1 MPTITLTDQFGLDVD
16 AQPAPTSALLKYFQ
30 QLPSLRFDSL
40 DLGKLGGLTLDQ
52 PAIQSL
58 STGVSFQDP
67 VNLGDGAPALSVAAG
82 AHASLKIICNAH
94 DLPGQDQTIE
104 SRPDTCYVSLGIEAT
119 VSADLSATSGAL
131 KFGASPSTTLD
142 AVSYSRFPL
151 KTGVTLL
158 QALQQ
163 TVAGF
168 SMPASSG
175 DLGDLP
181 AGQIVR
187 VAVTGKLVLS
197 GSVNLLA
204 ITNPLA
210 SASLPA
216 PLPVVSVS
224 AGGSATVGVSCEI
237 GADYEV
243 VARKLDSG
251 AVRLGWYHKN
261 DTGVAVSAKVSEG
274 ISAGFGTTDLFSQ
287 VVSAISANPK
297 ADLKELAGAGVP
309 DNQAAAIQG
318 AVKQATS
325 RKLEIAVAS
334 EISANDSQGTTFL
347 YEIVPAALT
356 EESRA
361 AIDNALRGD
370 LAELHAPGL
379 PGVSCL
385 RSIWDNVQKAG
396 LDLDVN
402 LLGILNYSS
411 VASLSLEGKVLY
423 EPASGSLVI
432 ADQAT
437 AERIQSAQVNFGAD
451 TQKLRHVLA
460 ESFLI
465 TAAYRGAKQLAAG
478 AVSLR
483 CSHSFF
489 ELENATS
496 PGDMSRKLRVGAA
509 LGLLSGDDAELPAGI
524 ADFGRTLFT
533 ASTDYDDNLV
543 SAMFLDANQAPL
555 APVSYE
561 AAGRKAIQLLVQAAD
576 DDAVRLQPAT
586 DDGLWRR
593 MSQVGQPGFAGL
605 FPGVPAPLV
614 GAITADYSIVKWW
627 ADAMCGTGQKLA
639 AIRLWMARNPT
650 AAFDDPDFQRLRQ
663 DLAGHLRQVAA
674 NTREE
679 FGQPWGLLA
688 MSQLVNGR
696 AGANILISSPTL
708 VRNKRRALAGA
719 TGS

>member
-1 MPTITLTDQFGLDVD
+1 MPTIALTDQFGLDVD

-168 SMPASSG
+168 SMPANSG

-309 DNQAAAIQG
+309 DGQAAAIQC

-627 ADAMCGTGQKLA
+627 VDAMCGTGQKLA

>member
-1 MPTITLTDQFGLDVD
+1 MPTIPLTDQFGLDVD

-30 QLPSLRFDSL
+30 QLPSLRFDTL

-58 STGVSFQDP
+58 STGVSFKDP
-67 VNLGDGAPALSVAAG
+67 VDLGDGVPALSVAAG
-82 AHASLKIICNAH
+82 AHASFKMISQAK
-94 DLPGQDQTIE
+94 DLPGQDQTTE
-104 SRPDTCYVSLGIEAT
+104 LPPGTCYLALGIEAT
-119 VSADLSATSGAL
+119 VSVGVSAASGAL
-131 KFGASPSTTLD
+131 TFGAWPSTTLD
-142 AVSYSRFPL
+142 LASYSRFPL
-151 KTGVTLL
+151 KTGVTLV

-168 SMPASSG
+168 SMPVNSG

-181 AGQIVR
+181 AGQIAT
-187 VAVTGKLVLS
+187 VAVTGKLVMS

-224 AGGSATVGVSCEI
+224 AGGSLTVGVSCQIE
-237 GADYEV
+237 GDYEI

-261 DTGVAVSAKVSEG
+261 ASGVSVSAIASEG
-274 ISAGFGTTDLFSQ
+274 LSAGFGTTDLFSQ
-287 VVSAISANPK
+287 MVGAISADPQ
-297 ADLKELAGAGVP
+297 ADLEELASAGVP
-309 DNQAAAIQG
+309 AEQAAAIQ
-318 AVKQATS
+318 AALKQATS
-325 RKLEIAVAS
+325 RKLEIAVS
-334 EISANDSQGTTFL
+334 GEISANDSQGTTFL
-347 YEIVPAALT
+347 YEIVPDALT
-356 EESRA
+356 EESHEA
-361 AIDNALRGD
+361 VDHALRGV
-370 LAELHAPGL
+370 LTGLHTPGL

-385 RSIWDNVQKAG
+385 RSVWDNVQKVG

-423 EPASGSLVI
+423 EPAAGSLVI

-437 AERIQSAQVNFGAD
+437 AERVQSAQVNFGAD
-451 TQKLRHVLA
+451 TQKLRRVLA

-465 TAAYRGAKQLAAG
+465 TAAYRGAKQLASG
-478 AVSLR
+478 PVSLR

-489 ELENATS
+489 ELENTTS
-496 PGDMSRKLRVGAA
+496 SSDMSRKLRIGMA
-509 LGLLSGDDAELPAGI
+509 LGLLSGDDLVLPAGI
-524 ADFGRTLFT
+524 ADFGRTLCT

-543 SAMFLDANQAPL
+543 GAMFLDANQTPL
-555 APVSYE
+555 APASYE
-561 AAGRKAIQLLVQAAD
+561 AAGRKAIQLLVRATD
-576 DDAVRLQPAT
+576 DDAVRLQPAA
-586 DDGLWRR
+586 DDDLWRR
-593 MSQVGQPGFAGL
+593 MSDVGQSGFAAL
-605 FPGVPAPLV
+605 FPGVPAPFV
-614 GAITADYSIVKWW
+614 GAITADYSIIKWW
-627 ADAMCGTGQKLA
+627 AGAMCGTARKLA
-639 AIRLWMARNPT
+639 AIRLWMADHPA
-650 AAFDDPDFQRLRQ
+650 AAFDDPDFLKLRQ

-679 FGQPWGLLA
+679 FGQPWGLIA

-696 AGANILISSPTL
+696 AGAKILITGPIL
-708 VRNKRRALAGA
+708 VRNKRRALA
-719 TGS
+719 

>member
-1 MPTITLTDQFGLDVD
+1 MPTITLTDRFGLDVD

-30 QLPSLRFDSL
+30 QLPTLRLDTL

-58 STGVSFQDP
+58 STGLSFQNP
-67 VNLGDGAPALSVAAG
+67 VSLGGGVPALSVAAG
-82 AHASLKIICNAH
+82 AHASLRIVSHAD

-104 SRPDTCYVSLGIEAT
+104 SRPDTCYMALAIEAT
-119 VSADLSATSGAL
+119 VSANLSATSGAL
-131 KFGASPSTTLD
+131 KFGASPSTALE

-168 SMPASSG
+168 SLPANSG

-181 AGQIVR
+181 AGQIAS
-187 VAVTGKLVLS
+187 VAVNGKLELS

-224 AGGSATVGVSCEI
+224 AGGSATVGVSCQIEAAYEI
-237 GADYEV
+237 

-251 AVRLGWYHKN
+251 AVRLGWYLKN
-261 DTGVAVSAKVSEG
+261 GAGVTVSAKVSEG
-274 ISAGFGTTDLFSQ
+274 LSAGFGTTDLFSQ
-287 VVSAISANPK
+287 VVAAISADPQ
-297 ADLKELAGAGVP
+297 ADLKELAAAGVP
-309 DNQAAAIQG
+309 DSQAAAIQG

-325 RKLEIAVAS
+325 RKLEIAVAG
-334 EISANDSQGTTFL
+334 EISANGSQGATFL

-356 EESRA
+356 EGSRQA
-361 AIDNALRGD
+361 VDNALGGD
-370 LAELHAPGL
+370 LTGLHTPGL
-379 PGVSCL
+379 SGVSCL
-385 RSIWDNVQKAG
+385 RSVWDNVQKGG

-402 LLGILNYSS
+402 LLGILNYGS
-411 VASLSLEGKVLY
+411 VASLSLAGKVLY
-423 EPASGSLVI
+423 EPATGSLVI
-432 ADQAT
+432 TDQAT

-465 TAAYRGAKQLAAG
+465 TAAYRGAQQPAAG

-489 ELENATS
+489 DLENTTS
-496 PGDMSRKLRVGAA
+496 CDDMSRKLRVGVA
-509 LGLLSGDDAELPAGI
+509 LGLLSGDDAQLPAGI
-524 ADFGRTLFT
+524 ADFGRSLFT
-533 ASTDYDDNLV
+533 ASADYDDNLV
-543 SAMFLDANQAPL
+543 SGMFLDANQAPL
-555 APVSYE
+555 APARYE
-561 AAGRKAIQLLVQAAD
+561 TAGRKAIQLLVQATD

-593 MSQVGQPGFAGL
+593 MTEVGQPGFAGL
-605 FPGVPAPLV
+605 FPHVPAPLV
-614 GAITADYSIVKWW
+614 GAITADYSSIKWW
-627 ADAMCGTGQKLA
+627 ADAMYGTAQKLA
-639 AIRLWMARNPT
+639 AIRLWLARSPT
-650 AAFDDPDFQRLRQ
+650 ADFDAPDFQKLRQ

-679 FGQPWGLLA
+679 FGQPWGLIA
-688 MSQLVNGR
+688 MSQLTDGR
-696 AGANILISSPTL
+696 AGARILITSPAL
-708 VRNKRRALAGA
+708 VRNKRRALADAAGA
-719 TGS
+719 